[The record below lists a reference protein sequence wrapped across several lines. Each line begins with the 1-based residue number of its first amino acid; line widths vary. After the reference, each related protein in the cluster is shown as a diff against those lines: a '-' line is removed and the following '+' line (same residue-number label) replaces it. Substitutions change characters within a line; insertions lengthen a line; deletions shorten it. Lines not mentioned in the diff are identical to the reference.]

1 MNKISRKINDSS
13 KSGHQSIKALCNQSP
28 FLIINTPCGVAKY
41 KFNRIGYYNKDEIV
55 LEYKL
60 INDDKYKNTNI
71 IRHNI
76 GEYYYLS
83 ATQVLYAFN
92 YIASS

>member
-1 MNKISRKINDSS
+1 MNKISLKISDKS
-13 KSGHQSIKALCNQSP
+13 KSSHHSIKALCNQSP
-28 FLIINTPCGVAKY
+28 FLLINTPCGVGRY
-41 KFNRIGYYNKDEIV
+41 KFNRIGYNNRDEIV

-60 INDDKYKNTNI
+60 INDDKYKKTNI
-71 IRHNI
+71 IKYNI

>member
-1 MNKISRKINDSS
+1 MNKISQKINNTSS
-13 KSGHQSIKALCNQSP
+13 SSHQSIKSLCNQSP
-28 FLIINTPCGVAKY
+28 FLIINTPCGVGRY
-41 KFNRIGYYNKDEIV
+41 KFNRIGYNNRDEIV

-60 INDDKYKNTNI
+60 INDDKYKKTNI
-71 IRHNI
+71 IKYNI
-76 GEYYYLS
+76 GKYYYLS

>member
-1 MNKISRKINDSS
+1 MNKISQKINDSS
-13 KSGHQSIKALCNQSP
+13 RSSQSINALCNQSP
-28 FLIINTPCGVAKY
+28 FLIIIPPCGVGRY
-41 KFNRIGYYNKDEIV
+41 KFNRIGYNNKDKIV

-60 INDDKYKNTNI
+60 VSDDKYKNTNI
-71 IRHNI
+71 IRYNI